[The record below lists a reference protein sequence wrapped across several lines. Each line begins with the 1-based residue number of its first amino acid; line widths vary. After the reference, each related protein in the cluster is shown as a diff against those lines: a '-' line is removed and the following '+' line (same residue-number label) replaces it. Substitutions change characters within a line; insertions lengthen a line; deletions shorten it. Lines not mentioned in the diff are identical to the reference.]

1 MLTFPHYQ
9 ITQLIYESNDSQV
22 FRATRLSD
30 NLPVII
36 KYLKEDY
43 PSPSMLVRYQ
53 HEFDILSKID
63 LKGVIKVY
71 ELQRYHHTLFL
82 VLEDIGG
89 ESLKVMLGQYDF
101 TVAKLLELFIQVTE
115 ILANIHVS
123 HLIHKDINPSN
134 IIWNPDTGQVK
145 IIDFGIATL
154 LPRETLV
161 LKNPNQLEGTLPYL
175 SPEQTGRMNRSLDYR
190 TDLYSLGVTLYEMFT
205 GRIPFETTDAMELVH
220 CHLAK
225 LPTPPSQIKSH
236 IPTVISNVILHLLAK
251 TAEERYQSAWSVRAD
266 LMSILK
272 HVEETGDMHHVVLN
286 LGQQDALNFFHLPQH
301 LYGRESELHEL
312 LATFERVC
320 QGGSKLLLVAGYSGI
335 GKTALVQEIYKPVTA
350 KRGYFSMGKFDQYQR
365 NVPYFA
371 LIQAFRHL
379 MQQLLTESTL
389 QIEQWQ
395 QRLLA
400 VLEHN
405 GKVISQVIP
414 ELEMLLGAQP
424 EVLPLSP
431 SESQSRFN
439 LLFQKF
445 VRVFC
450 QVEHPLVIFL
460 DDLQWADLDT
470 LKLLELLVTDR
481 QTTQLLIIGAYRDN
495 EVDTVHPLRQM
506 LDRLSQAMR
515 VKQLNLAPLQ
525 LTDIMQLLTDTLRS
539 HSDQSARLH
548 VLAVLIMQKTRG
560 NPFFVNQFLKMLYQ
574 QQLLCFDLA
583 TQQWHWDIT
592 QLISL
597 NITDNVVDLML
608 AKLQQLPPET
618 QETLQFAACIAN
630 EFNLLLLTL
639 IENKSEREILHQ
651 LQPALREELLLP
663 AATGEQRLQQTW
675 YRFAHDRIQQAAY
688 VLIPDTDK
696 VALHVKI
703 GRLLLE
709 HTPATELDKYIFDIV
724 HHLNF
729 GAAAMRGTEEC
740 VILAKLNLLAGKKAR
755 QSAAYSVALRYL
767 QIVVQ
772 CLETMAW
779 EEHYDLMVEGYK
791 ACAEAEFLNSHF
803 EQTQRLIELL
813 EARLKTPLEKAE
825 ILSLLVVQQTIEAK
839 YAESVETARRA
850 FQLLGMELPGP
861 DTVAAAFQQ
870 ELATVKTLL
879 AGREVA
885 SLLHLPENIYP
896 IHRLAI
902 QLCISLDPPTY
913 IIGDLD
919 LYMYICTKA
928 VALSLQYGNVV
939 ESAKGYA
946 NYGLIIGSGL
956 GDFKTGYQFGML
968 AVEVSKQFQSPAYES
983 KVDLLLGSWIHSWN
997 QPIHGAKYYN
1007 LEGYH
1012 AGMTSGEP
1020 QFAMYNLFGYI
1031 TNSWVE
1037 NLSLPEVQNFINEY
1051 LPVICKAKNDLA
1063 IDTVLGIQL
1072 CIFCLQGET
1081 EEYVVRYGETLSE
1094 ADYQRVCINSP
1105 LGYATYCIFK
1115 AQVRYILE
1123 QYDAARACLETARGV
1138 SDSIFGFTSS
1148 LEYNFYTSLT
1158 LLANLPKVS
1167 ESQQLI
1173 DLATVAANQTQ
1184 LQQWAASC
1192 PENFL
1197 HRWQLVEAERAR
1209 LNGQHFEAIEYY
1221 DQSIELA
1228 GQQGFI
1234 QNQALANELAA
1245 KFWLS
1250 KAKPKIAKIYLQE
1263 AYYCYQRWGAWVKL
1277 QQLEKSYPQ
1286 WLPPQKSISS
1296 STSLTAHFSTAP
1308 TVITATR
1315 FVDVSRS
1322 DWFDLASV
1330 MKAAQVLSEEI
1341 VLDKLLTIMMHTV
1354 IENAGAQRG
1363 VLILEHQGEWVI
1375 QAEVLTHQAEV
1386 MVLQALPFAKHLPN
1400 NLINYVLRTKRP
1412 VMLEDAQH
1420 DARYGEDNYIQ
1431 NHAVKS
1437 LLCMPL
1443 LHQQQLVGIIYLENN
1458 LATGIFTPD
1467 RFQVLTLLSS
1477 QMAISLENA
1486 HFIAQLQA
1494 ARQLA
1499 EAAQQ
1504 AAETANHA
1512 KTAFLANVS
1521 HEFRTPLNGILGY
1534 AQILQHDSQLNEDQ
1548 QEAVATIYHSGEHL
1562 LTLVNDILEISKLQT
1577 TQLELQFNEL
1587 YLDKLLNPLVT
1598 VQRNAAEHKGLTF
1611 CYQPAAQLPECL
1623 MVDAKRLRQILLN
1636 LLSNAVKFTQ
1646 QGKVCFQ
1653 ITCVPHNQQVGMYRF
1668 QFIVTDTGCGIAPQD
1683 LERIFMPFE
1692 QASRWQQKSEGVGL
1706 GLSLT
1711 KQLVDLMH
1719 GELKI
1724 SSKVGQG
1731 SVVTVQLDLAEPVTW
1746 HASSQPSG
1754 YLLSTDEDL
1763 SIKGPTANVADQ
1775 LHELAL
1781 MGDFFGIMEL
1791 ANSLEQ
1797 EDSALLPFATKI
1809 LDAAA
1814 VFDDKSIR
1822 QLVQPFVTES

>member
-1 MLTFPHYQ
+1 MFTFPHYQ

-30 NLPVII
+30 NLSVII

-43 PSPSMLVRYQ
+43 PSPSMLARYQ
-53 HEFDILSKID
+53 HEFDILSKLD

-71 ELQRYHHTLFL
+71 DLQRYHHTLFL

-89 ESLKVMLGQYDF
+89 ESLKAMLGKYDF

-115 ILANIHVS
+115 ILADIHAA

-134 IIWNPDTGQVK
+134 IIWNPNTGQVK
-145 IIDFGIATL
+145 VIDFGIATL

-161 LKNPNQLEGTLPYL
+161 LKSPNQLEGTLPYL

-205 GRIPFETTDAMELVH
+205 GRLPFETTDAMELVH

-225 LPTPPSQIKSH
+225 LPTPPRQIKSH
-236 IPTVISNVILHLLAK
+236 IPPVISNVILHLLAK
-251 TAEERYQSAWSVRAD
+251 TAEERYQSACSVRAD
-266 LMSILK
+266 LLAILK
-272 HVEETGDMHHVVLN
+272 YSEETGDMQHVVLN
-286 LGQQDALNFFHLPQH
+286 LGQQDVPNFFHLPQH

-320 QGGSKLLLVAGYSGI
+320 QGGSELLLVAGYSGI
-335 GKTALVQEIYKPVTA
+335 GKTALVQEIYKPITA

-395 QRLLA
+395 QQLLA

-414 ELEMLLGAQP
+414 ELEVLLGTQP

-460 DDLQWADLDT
+460 DDLQWADLAT

-495 EVDTVHPLRQM
+495 EVDAVHPLRQM
-506 LDRLSQAMR
+506 LDRLSQTM
-515 VKQLNLAPLQ
+515 VIKQLNLTPLQ
-525 LTDIMQLLTDTLRS
+525 LTDITQLLTDTLHS
-539 HSDQSARLH
+539 HSDQAARLH
-548 VLAVLIMQKTRG
+548 ALAVLIMQKTRG

-574 QQLLCFDLA
+574 QQLLSFDPA

-597 NITDNVVDLML
+597 NMTDNVVDLML
-608 AKLQQLPPET
+608 AKLQQLPLET

-639 IENKSEREILHQ
+639 LNNTSEREILHQ
-651 LQPALREELLLP
+651 LQPALQEELLLP
-663 AATGEQRLQQTW
+663 DATGEQRLQQAR

-688 VLIPDTDK
+688 ALIPDADK

-709 HTPATELDKYIFDIV
+709 HTPVTELDKYIFDIV

-729 GAAAMRGTEEC
+729 GAETMRGTEEC
-740 VILAKLNLLAGKKAR
+740 VTLAKLNLLAGKKAR
-755 QSAAYSVALRYL
+755 QSAAYSVALQYL
-767 QIVVQ
+767 QIVMQ

-779 EEHYDLMVEGYK
+779 EEQYDLMVEGYQ

-813 EARLKTPLEKAE
+813 ETRLKTPLEKAE

-839 YAESVETARRA
+839 YTESIETARRA
-850 FQLLGMELPGP
+850 FQLLGMELPSP

-870 ELATVKTLL
+870 ELATVRTLL
-879 AGREVA
+879 ADRDVA
-885 SLLHLPENIYP
+885 VLRHLTENRYP
-896 IHRLAI
+896 IQRLAI
-902 QLCISLDPPTY
+902 QLYINLDPPTY
-913 IIGDLD
+913 IIGDLN
-919 LYMYICTKA
+919 LYMYVSVKA
-928 VALSLQYGNVV
+928 VALSLQYGNIV

-968 AVEVSKQFQSPAYES
+968 AVEVSKQFQSLAYES

-997 QPIHGAKYYN
+997 QPIHRAKHYN

-1012 AGMTSGEP
+1012 AGMAASEP
-1020 QFAMYNLFGYI
+1020 QFAMYNLFGYV

-1037 NLSLPEVQNFINEY
+1037 SLPLPEVQNSVSEY
-1051 LPVICKAKNDLA
+1051 LPVIHQAKNDLA
-1063 IDTVLGIQL
+1063 MDTVLGIQL
-1072 CIFCLQGET
+1072 CIFCLQGEP
-1081 EEYVVRYGETLSE
+1081 EYVVRYDETLSE
-1094 ADYQRVCINSP
+1094 MDYQQVCVNSL

-1123 QYDAARACLETARGV
+1123 QPETARALLATAHGV
-1138 SDSIFGFTSS
+1138 LGSIFGFTSS
-1148 LEYNFYTSLT
+1148 FEYNFYTSLT

-1167 ESQQLI
+1167 ESQRLI

-1209 LNGQHFEAIEYY
+1209 LNGQYFEAIEYY
-1221 DQSIELA
+1221 EQAIELA
-1228 GQQGFI
+1228 GQQGFV
-1234 QNQALANELAA
+1234 QNQALANELTA

-1263 AYYCYQRWGAWVKL
+1263 AYYCYQRWGARAKL

-1286 WLPPQKSISS
+1286 WLPPQKSVA
-1296 STSLTAHFSTAP
+1296 SLPVSRFSTTS
-1308 TVITATR
+1308 TVVTAAR
-1315 FVDVSRS
+1315 LVNVGRS

-1330 MKAAQVLSEEI
+1330 MKAAQALSEEI

-1363 VLILEHQGEWVI
+1363 VLILEHQGQWVI
-1375 QAEVLTHQAEV
+1375 QAEALAHQTEV
-1386 MVLQALPFAKHLPN
+1386 VVLQALPFADHLPN
-1400 NLINYVLRTKRP
+1400 TLINYVLRTKHP
-1412 VMLEDAQH
+1412 VMLDDAQH
-1420 DARYGEDNYIQ
+1420 DVRYGEDNYIQ

-1534 AQILQHDSQLNEDQ
+1534 AQILQHDRQLNEEQ
-1548 QEAVATIYHSGEHL
+1548 QEAVTTIYHSGEHL

-1577 TQLELQFNEL
+1577 TQLELQLNEV

-1598 VQRNAAEHKGLTF
+1598 IQRNVAEYKGLTF
-1611 CYQPAAQLPECL
+1611 CYQPAAQFPACV

-1668 QFIVTDTGCGIAPQD
+1668 QFIITDTGCGIAPRD

-1692 QASRWQQKSEGVGL
+1692 QASTWQQKSEGVGL

-1711 KQLVDLMH
+1711 KQLVELMH

-1724 SSKVGQG
+1724 TSEVGQG

-1746 HASSQPSG
+1746 YAASQSAG
-1754 YLLSTDEDL
+1754 NLSTDEDL
-1763 SIKGPTANVADQ
+1763 AIKGPAASVADQ

-1791 ANSLEQ
+1791 VDLLKR
-1797 EDSALLPFATKI
+1797 EDSTLSLFATKI
-1809 LDAAA
+1809 SDAAA
-1814 VFDDKSIR
+1814 IFDDKSIR
-1822 QLVQPFVTES
+1822 QLVQPFMTESI